1 MSVLELR
8 NIGGLEVFFRKP
20 NMPTDNTKSNEL
32 EKTVKLITDEN
43 FEDYEGKYKRRLIHP
58 ENFEIIGL
66 YKTNNEDEKYICLCS
81 ENTCSALMIV
91 RHKPTKNFMAVG
103 SVCYTR
109 FNEENQKEVYHHCN
123 SKKCNNC
130 NLPLVFKANGKY
142 AKNTDKKSNGY
153 CFECSKI
160 KRQENLKELMKK
172 QRIYLKVEYEDK
184 DEAKSLGAFWD
195 AELKKWYAPCR
206 SDRYEL
212 LIARFS

>member
-8 NIGGLEVFFRKP
+8 NIGGLDVFFRKP
-20 NMPTDNTKSNEL
+20 DMTTNNTKSNEL
-32 EKTVKLITDEN
+32 EKIVKLITDEN

-66 YKTNNEDEKYICLCS
+66 YKTDNQDEKYICLCS

-91 RHKPTKNFMAVG
+91 RHKPTKNHMTVG

-123 SKKCNNC
+123 AKQCKNC

-142 AKNTDKKSNGY
+142 PKNTDKKSNGY
-153 CFECSKI
+153 CFECCEK
-160 KRQENLKELMKK
+160 KRQEDLNALLNKS
-172 QRIYLKVEYEDK
+172 RVYLNVKYEDK
-184 DEAKSLGAFWD
+184 DEAKLMGAKWD
-195 AELKKWYAPCR
+195 TEKKKWYAPHNGFK
-206 SDRYEL
+206 L